1 MHGFFRDGICDL
13 YLVVVEYRVV
23 KFIFKCNGGIFMKAT
38 DLYNQLERDFISKDL
53 KDNWA
58 KYMHE
63 LEEYLSSNF
72 KERSMG
78 LVCDFTNEISKVYSA
93 VFPTKEI
100 LQTIINDD
108 ATDAMLFLHHPSIW
122 DIRRLKPFYQMDK
135 ELLEKF
141 KENRIS
147 IYNLHV
153 PLDNFSEY
161 STSKT
166 LADVLDI
173 EIEKPFKEYC
183 GALSGVI
190 GKTKCKSIEELHD
203 KFSKVLGHDTSL
215 YLYGDSD
222 IKDGRIAI
230 VAGGGNNID
239 TVFEMIENKV
249 NVLIT
254 GISVNNE
261 NYSEVHELEQKNC
274 INVLGGTHYSTEKF
288 ACQKMCT
295 YFEKLGLVSA
305 FIEGE
310 PVYEDM

>member
-1 MHGFFRDGICDL
+1 MR
-13 YLVVVEYRVV
+13 
-23 KFIFKCNGGIFMKAT
+23 AT
-38 DLYNQLERDFISKDL
+38 DLYSQLERDFITKNMR
-53 KDNWA
+53 DNWA

-63 LEEYLSSNF
+63 LEEYLSPNF

-78 LVCDFTNEISKVYSA
+78 LVCDFTDEINKVYSA

-100 LQTIINDD
+100 LQGIINDG
-108 ATDAMLFLHHPSIW
+108 ATNAMLFLHHPSIW

-135 ELLEKF
+135 ELIEKF
-141 KENRIS
+141 RENKIS

-161 STSKT
+161 STSQT

-173 EIEKPFKEYC
+173 EVEKPFKEYC

-190 GKTKCKSIEELHD
+190 GKTRCRSVEELHD
-203 KFSKVLGHDTSL
+203 RFSQVLGHNTSL
-215 YLYGDSD
+215 YLYGNNT
-222 IKDGRIAI
+222 IKNRRVAI
-230 VAGGGNNID
+230 VAGGGNNIG
-239 TVFEMIENKV
+239 TVSEMIENNV
-249 NVLIT
+249 DVLIT

-261 NYSEVHELEQKNC
+261 AYSEVHELEQKNH

-295 YFEKLGLVSA
+295 YFERFGLVST
-305 FIEGE
+305 FVEGE
-310 PVYEDM
+310 PMYDDM

>member
-1 MHGFFRDGICDL
+1 MNSI
-13 YLVVVEYRVV
+13 E
-23 KFIFKCNGGIFMKAT
+23 
-38 DLYNQLERDFISKDL
+38 LYNHLERDFITKELRD
-53 KDNWA
+53 DWA
-58 KYMHE
+58 RYMRDMDD
-63 LEEYLSSNF
+63 YLCINF

-78 LVCDFTNEISKVYSA
+78 LVCDFASEIKEVYSA
-93 VFPTKEI
+93 VFPTEDIMQK
-100 LQTIINDD
+100 IIDD
-108 ATDAMLFLHHPSIW
+108 GITDAMLFLHHPSIW
-122 DIRRLKPFYQMDK
+122 DITRLKPFYQMDK
-135 ELLEKF
+135 ALLEKF
-141 KENRIS
+141 RKNRIS

-153 PLDNFSEY
+153 PLDNFCEY

-166 LADVLDI
+166 LADALDI

-190 GKTKCKSIEELHD
+190 GKTKCKSMEELHN
-203 KFSKVLGHDTSL
+203 KFSKVLGHETSL
-215 YLYGDSD
+215 YLYGDSN

-230 VAGGGNNID
+230 VAGGGNNKD
-239 TVFEMIENKV
+239 TVTEMIENNI

-261 NYSEVHELEQKNC
+261 SYSAVHELEQNNC

-295 YFEKLGLVSA
+295 YFENLGIAST

-310 PVYEDM
+310 PVCEDM